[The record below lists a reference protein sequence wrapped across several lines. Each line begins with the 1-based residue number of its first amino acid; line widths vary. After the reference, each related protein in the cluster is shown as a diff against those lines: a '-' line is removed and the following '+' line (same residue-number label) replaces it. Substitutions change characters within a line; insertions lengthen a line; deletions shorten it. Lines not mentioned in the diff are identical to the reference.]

1 MKKTKNSTMA
11 NFTSWGLG
19 MGSGCFIAIICHEGP
34 MVKHVKIGFKELTL
48 TYFLEAKIEQR
59 KKKKLFQFQFLN

>member
-1 MKKTKNSTMA
+1 MA

-19 MGSGCFIAIICHEGP
+19 MGSGCFIANICHERP
-34 MVKHVKIGFKELTL
+34 MVKHVKHVKIGFKELTL

-59 KKKKLFQFQFLN
+59 KKKKLFQFFN